1 MLLLF
6 LNFISVLAW
15 AVLLTFSRLSF
26 ASQWTVDAKIHQQL
40 GYNDNVRMSK
50 TPQGSLHYT
59 LTPVVNFS
67 HKTTNSVI
75 DASASYGIQ
84 RYSSIKTLNRSLQN
98 YHFDA
103 KYLTDLTVWEVA
115 ASMSIAPSLNTASMY
130 SGNFSSN
137 AERTTQSV
145 SPSLSYKLNELDS
158 LKLHANYSQT
168 SYSGNDFNNNQSYS
182 VNLDWQRAWSERFS
196 NHISISYAAF
206 SSDIQQSS
214 TYNLNLGLNFM
225 LSEQWSVKSTVGG
238 RLTNSESVA
247 SKNQSEGFLVNAT
260 LDYSGEKL
268 SSQLGV
274 NRSLLP
280 SSQGQ
285 LQEQDSLNFTLN
297 YPLSQK
303 LSTSFSANYQRTN
316 ITSFSNQST
325 SREYLTLQPA
335 LNWQIDSDWTVSASY
350 QYRTQNSSTGQ
361 NTDVSSGFSNSVML
375 TINYNWQGFSLSR

>member
-1 MLLLF
+1 LF

-15 AVLLTFSRLSF
+15 AVLLSFSRLSL
-26 ASQWTVDAKIHQQL
+26 ASQWTVDAKIQQQL

-67 HKTTNSVI
+67 HKTANSLI

-84 RYSSIKTLNRSLQN
+84 RYSSIKTLNRTLQN
-98 YHFDA
+98 YHINA
-103 KYLTDLTVWEVA
+103 KYLTDLTVWEIA
-115 ASMSIAPSLNTASMY
+115 ASMNIAPSLNTASMY

-145 SPSLSYKLNELDS
+145 SPSFSYKLNEIDS
-158 LKLHANYSQT
+158 LKLHGNYSQT

-182 VNLDWQRAWSERFS
+182 VNLDWQRAWSDRFS

-268 SSQLGV
+268 SSQLGI

-285 LQEQDSLNFTLN
+285 LQEQDSLNFTLD
-297 YPLSQK
+297 YALSQK

-316 ITSFSNQST
+316 TTSLSNRST

-335 LNWQIDSDWTVSASY
+335 LNWQIDSDWTISASY
-350 QYRTQNSSTGQ
+350 QYRTQNSATGQ
-361 NTDVSSGFSNSVML
+361 NTGVSSGFSNSVML
-375 TINYNWQGFSLSR
+375 TINYNWQGLSLSR

>member
-1 MLLLF
+1 MF
-6 LNFISVLAW
+6 PNFISVLAW
-15 AVLLTFSRLSF
+15 AVLVSFSRLSF

-67 HKTTNSVI
+67 HKTANSLI

-84 RYSSIKTLNRSLQN
+84 RYSSISTLNRSLQN
-98 YHFDA
+98 YHLNA
-103 KYLTDLTVWEVA
+103 KYLTNLTVWEIA

-145 SPSLSYKLNELDS
+145 SPAFSYKLNELDT
-158 LKLHANYSQT
+158 LRLNTNYSQT

-182 VNLDWQRAWSERFS
+182 INLDWQRAWSERFS
-196 NHISISYAAF
+196 NNLSVSYSSF

-225 LSEQWSVKSTVGG
+225 LSEQWSIKSTVGG
-238 RLTNSESVA
+238 RLTNSESFA
-247 SKNQSEGFLVNAT
+247 NKNQSEGFLVNAT
-260 LDYSGEKL
+260 LNYSGEKL

-285 LQEQDSLNFTLN
+285 LQEQDSLNFTLD

-303 LSTSFSANYQRTN
+303 VSTSFSANYQRTN
-316 ITSFSNQST
+316 TTSLSNLSM

-361 NTDVSSGFSNSVML
+361 NTGVSSGFSNSVML